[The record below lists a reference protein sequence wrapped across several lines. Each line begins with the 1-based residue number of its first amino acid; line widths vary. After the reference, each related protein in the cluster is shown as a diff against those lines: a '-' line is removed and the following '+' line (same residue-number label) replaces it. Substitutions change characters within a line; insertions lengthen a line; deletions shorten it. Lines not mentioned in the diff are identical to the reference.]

1 MKEWVFIIFTVSL
14 AGGIINLLAAGG
26 AGEKHIK
33 LLCGIICVY
42 VTVIPVQQL
51 IKGFKVQSPQEIS
64 QTVSLP
70 DGNKYMEEKTK
81 QGIKEYICSYLLEEG
96 ITCVSVNIE
105 LAVTDTETVIGSIV
119 VSVEEK
125 DFIKAKQLLGEY
137 AEVIKDG

>member
-96 ITCVSVNIE
+96 ITCVSINIE
-105 LAVTDTETVIGSIV
+105 LAVTDTETVIGNIV

>member
-51 IKGFKVQSPQEIS
+51 IKGFKVQNPQEIS

-105 LAVTDTETVIGSIV
+105 LAVTDTETVIGNIV

>member
-42 VTVIPVQQL
+42 VTVIPIKQL
-51 IKGFKVQSPQEIS
+51 IKGFEIKNPEEIS
-64 QTVSLP
+64 KTVSLP
-70 DGNKYMEEKTK
+70 DGNKYVEEKTK
-81 QGIKEYICSYLLEEG
+81 QSIKEYICSYLLEEG
-96 ITCVSVNIE
+96 IICGSVNIE
-105 LAVTDTETVIGSIV
+105 LAVTDTETVIGDIV

-125 DFIKAKQLLGEY
+125 DLVKAKQLLGEY

>member
-42 VTVIPVQQL
+42 VTVIPVKQL
-51 IKGFKVQSPQEIS
+51 IESFQIQSHEEMS

-70 DGNKYMEEKTK
+70 DGNKYVEEKTK
-81 QGIKEYICSYLLEEG
+81 QSINEYICSYLWEEG
-96 ITCVSVNIE
+96 IICGSVNIE
-105 LAVTDTETVIGSIV
+105 LAVTDTETIIGDIV
-119 VSVEEK
+119 VSVDEK
-125 DFIKAKQLLGEY
+125 DLIKAKQLLGEY